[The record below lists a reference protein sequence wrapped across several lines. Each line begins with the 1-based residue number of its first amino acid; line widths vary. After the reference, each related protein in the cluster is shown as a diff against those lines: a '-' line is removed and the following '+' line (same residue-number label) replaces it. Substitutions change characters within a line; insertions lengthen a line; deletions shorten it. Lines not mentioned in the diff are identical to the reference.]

1 MFTIAAPAPSVPSQA
16 FPPAPRPRNRMGQA
30 AALPHLAADPPPRA
44 AAKQRRGN
52 PNLALAPR
60 CGART
65 RAGCPCRAPA
75 IRGRLR
81 CRMHGGRSTGPR
93 TEEGLARL
101 RKARTIHG
109 RYDAE
114 VRARDRNM
122 LAIFR
127 RGQVLLEAVRCI
139 DRLPPELAGRLNRMP
154 PALMPPPFP
163 SAGLTRAQDRALM
176 RAEAAALA
184 PWKLAIAAATA
195 ARRREA
201 AARLGFGVGAAIRPS
216 EPHAPEARPAAGTAS
231 HPSAARPH
239 APEPRHLPN
248 GSRQRLLRS
257 TGHRTAAAS
266 VALPSLIPP
275 HTGSSSRATAA
286 GPACRAA
293 RTPPAGC

>member
-1 MFTIAAPAPSVPSQA
+1 
-16 FPPAPRPRNRMGQA
+16 MGQA

-93 TEEGLARL
+93 TAEGLARL
-101 RKARTIHG
+101 RQARTIHG
-109 RYDAE
+109 RYGAE
-114 VRARDRNM
+114 IRARDRNM

-163 SAGLTRAQDRALM
+163 SAELSRAQDRALM

-201 AARLGFGVGAAIRPS
+201 AARLGAGAGAAIRPS

-231 HPSAARPH
+231 HQSAPRPH
-239 APEPRHLPN
+239 APEPHDGSR
-248 GSRQRLLRS
+248 SRQRLLRS
-257 TGHRTAAAS
+257 TSHRSTTASAAP
-266 VALPSLIPP
+266 PSLIPTQP
-275 HTGSSSRATAA
+275 YTKRPLRRPSGGSGIVMPTQVGIHVFPCRDQQRRGWRAS
-286 GPACRAA
+286 A
-293 RTPPAGC
+293 RHDDRH